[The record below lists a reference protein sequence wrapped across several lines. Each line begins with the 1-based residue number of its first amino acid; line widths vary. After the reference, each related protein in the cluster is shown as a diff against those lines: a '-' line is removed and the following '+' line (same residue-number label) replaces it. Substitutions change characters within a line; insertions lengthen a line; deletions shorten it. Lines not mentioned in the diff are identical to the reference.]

1 MGATCCKSNLQTQDE
16 LSVQSAA
23 FGDNDQGSQK
33 RVVKQTTASKRQ
45 AYIPAQTFGLGLKQ
59 NQSDDGKEVYEEPK
73 KVSMKVSKELEQLLE
88 RQNSDTDRKKI
99 LEQQSLQKMD
109 QKLHINIDIFVQLKK
124 GQISDHYI
132 TGKVLGEGAFG
143 KVWKVTHKKT
153 KLDRAMKQL
162 KKTSILKE
170 DKEKLF
176 SEMNIL
182 KNLDH
187 PHIVK
192 LYELFE
198 DDKNYYLVTEYCSG
212 GELFDRIKSMNFFS
226 EKKAAE
232 LMRQILSAVWYC
244 HNQKI
249 VHRDLKPENLL
260 FVSDSPDADL
270 KVIDFGTSRKFE
282 NGKRMTKRLGTP
294 YYIAPEV
301 LLENYNEKCDVWS
314 CGIILY
320 ILLCGYPPFSGR
332 SESEILKR
340 VKAAQLKFDHED
352 WSHISQDAQNL
363 IKNMLNPNPAKRLSA
378 QDAYNDK
385 WIQNNAPSNV
395 INQKALQ
402 NLQQFHAKSKFKQAV
417 LTFMATQIIT
427 QQEQD
432 ELNKTFKAID
442 KNGDGKLSRQELIDG
457 YTQVTNNQELAII
470 QVDHIMELVD
480 INRSGEVDF
489 TEFLIAAMNQEKFL
503 SVQKM
508 EQAFKVIDLDGDNY
522 ISKAELQN
530 VMGDIDDEIWIQIL
544 KECDNDND
552 GKISLEE
559 FSSLLQSKVL

>member
-23 FGDNDQGSQK
+23 FGDNEQSSQK
-33 RVVKQTTASKRQ
+33 RVVKQTTANKRQ
-45 AYIPAQTFGLGLKQ
+45 AYTPAQTFGLGLKQ
-59 NQSDDGKEVYEEPK
+59 NLSEEGKEVYDEPK
-73 KVSMKVSKELEQLLE
+73 KVSMVVSKELEQLLE

-99 LEQQSLQKMD
+99 LEQQSAQKKEH
-109 QKLHINIDIFVQLKK
+109 KLNVNIDIFVQLKK

-132 TGKVLGEGAFG
+132 TGQVLGEGAFG
-143 KVWKVTHKKT
+143 KVWKVTHKKS

-162 KKTSILKE
+162 KKSSILKE

-187 PHIVK
+187 PNIVK

-212 GELFDRIKSMNFFS
+212 GELFDRIKKMNFFS

-282 NGKRMTKRLGTP
+282 TGKRMTKRLGTP

-332 SESEILKR
+332 SESDILKR
-340 VKAAQLKFDHED
+340 VKAAQLKFDPED
-352 WSHISQDAQNL
+352 WAHISEDAQNL
-363 IKNMLNPNPAKRLSA
+363 IKNMLNPNPAKRISSE
-378 QDAYNDK
+378 QAYNDK
-385 WIQNNAPSNV
+385 WIQNNAPSNQV
-395 INQKALQ
+395 NQKALQ

-432 ELNKTFKAID
+432 ELNKTFQAID

-457 YTQVTNNQELAII
+457 YTSVTNNKELAIQ
-470 QVDHIMELVD
+470 QVDRIMELVD

-508 EQAFKVIDLDGDNY
+508 EQAFKIIDLDGDNY

-530 VMGDIDDEIWIQIL
+530 VMGDVDDEIWIQIL
-544 KECDNDND
+544 KECDSDND